1 MAYILKED
9 GYALLKED
17 GYAILLERVI
27 FYLSVTD
34 GLKLGGTPQISMTAS
49 VSRTDGIKLGD
60 TSWIRLWE
68 EGRQLVV
75 KVVTRSYRKVWV
87 ITSSYRI
94 VKAATAAYRKIKA
107 ITLGE

>member
-17 GYAILLERVI
+17 GSVILLE
-27 FYLSVTD
+27 
-34 GLKLGGTPQISMTAS
+34 GEEGGQ
-49 VSRTDGIKLGD
+49 
-60 TSWIRLWE
+60 E

-75 KVVTRSYRKVWV
+75 KVVTM
-87 ITSSYRI
+87 SYRI

>member
-1 MAYILKED
+1 MNLLKED

-17 GYAILLERVI
+17 GSVILLE
-27 FYLSVTD
+27 
-34 GLKLGGTPQISMTAS
+34 GLEG
-49 VSRTDGIKLGD
+49 
-60 TSWIRLWE
+60 E

-75 KVVTRSYRKVWV
+75 KVVTMP
-87 ITSSYRI
+87 YRI

>member
-17 GYAILLERVI
+17 GSVILLE
-27 FYLSVTD
+27 
-34 GLKLGGTPQISMTAS
+34 GLEG
-49 VSRTDGIKLGD
+49 
-60 TSWIRLWE
+60 E
-68 EGRQLVV
+68 EGKQLVV
-75 KVVTRSYRKVWV
+75 KVVTMSYRKVWA

-94 VKAATAAYRKIKA
+94 VKVATAAYRKIKA

>member
-1 MAYILKED
+1 MSKLLIED

-17 GYAILLERVI
+17 GSVILLE
-27 FYLSVTD
+27 
-34 GLKLGGTPQISMTAS
+34 GLEG
-49 VSRTDGIKLGD
+49 V
-60 TSWIRLWE
+60 

-75 KVVTRSYRKVWV
+75 KVVTM
-87 ITSSYRI
+87 SYRI

>member
-9 GYALLKED
+9 GYRLLKED
-17 GYAILLERVI
+17 GYVILLE
-27 FYLSVTD
+27 
-34 GLKLGGTPQISMTAS
+34 GLEG
-49 VSRTDGIKLGD
+49 V
-60 TSWIRLWE
+60 

-75 KVVTRSYRKVWV
+75 KVVTM
-87 ITSSYRI
+87 SYRI

>member
-1 MAYILKED
+1 MNLLKED

-17 GYAILLERVI
+17 GYAILLE
-27 FYLSVTD
+27 
-34 GLKLGGTPQISMTAS
+34 
-49 VSRTDGIKLGD
+49 
-60 TSWIRLWE
+60 WEELWE

-75 KVVTRSYRKVWV
+75 KVVTMSYRKVWA

-94 VKAATAAYRKIKA
+94 VQAATAAYRKIKA

>member
-1 MAYILKED
+1 MNLLKVD

-17 GYAILLERVI
+17 GSVILLE
-27 FYLSVTD
+27 
-34 GLKLGGTPQISMTAS
+34 G
-49 VSRTDGIKLGD
+49 
-60 TSWIRLWE
+60 E

-75 KVVTRSYRKVWV
+75 KVVTMSYRKVWA

-94 VKAATAAYRKIKA
+94 VKAVTAAYRKIKA